1 MLFQMLFSSAFFNS
15 RLILYCKLLILS
27 LSRLFTNSFVAIMTL
42 LIGTGYEYDG
52 NVFVACVLKVRRAEV
67 VTK

>member
-52 NVFVACVLKVRRAEV
+52 NVACVLQVRRVEV